1 MPSFSNAMEQVDTE
15 DLLSF
20 FKAMADASR
29 LKIVGLLAGGE
40 RNVRELAALL
50 KLKEPTV
57 SHHLAIL
64 REQGLVRLRA
74 DGNIHWYRLNHDAL
88 KTLKRVIFGG
98 QGLAALANQAERA
111 DQAERRA
118 ADRPQAY
125 DQKILG
131 NFLDGERL
139 IEIPVSRKKRMAI
152 LRWLAQRFELGA
164 AYSEADVNRII
175 KRHHGDCATLRREL
189 IGCRML
195 HRERGLYR
203 RLPETEWRSVP

>member
-1 MPSFSNAMEQVDTE
+1 MEPLDTGN
-15 DLLSF
+15 LLSF
-20 FKAMADASR
+20 FKAMADSSR
-29 LKIVGLLAGGE
+29 LKIVGLLANGE

-74 DGNIHWYRLNHDAL
+74 DGNVHWYRLNHDAL
-88 KTLKRVIFGG
+88 KTLKRAVFSD
-98 QGLAALANQAERA
+98 QGLAAPANQAERT
-111 DQAERRA
+111 DDETERQTG
-118 ADRPQAY
+118 DRSRTY
-125 DQKILG
+125 DQKVLG

-152 LRWLAQRFELGA
+152 LRWLAARFGSDA
-164 AYSEADVNRII
+164 TYSEADVNRII

-203 RLPETEWRSVP
+203 RLPETEWRSE

>member
-1 MPSFSNAMEQVDTE
+1 MEPHDEQIDTE
-15 DLLSF
+15 NLLSF
-20 FKAMADASR
+20 FKAMADSSR
-29 LKIVGLLAGGE
+29 LKIVGLLANGE
-40 RNVRELAALL
+40 RNVRELATLL
-50 KLKEPTV
+50 ELKEPTV

-64 REQGLVRLRA
+64 REQGLARLRA
-74 DGNIHWYRLNHDAL
+74 DGNVHWYRLNHDAL
-88 KTLKRVIFGG
+88 KTLKRAVFSG
-98 QGLAALANQAERA
+98 QGLAALANQAEPAGEAGR
-111 DQAERRA
+111 QS
-118 ADRPQAY
+118 ADRPRTY

-152 LRWLAQRFELGA
+152 LRWLAERFGTDTT
-164 AYSEADVNRII
+164 YSEADVNRII

-203 RLPETEWRSVP
+203 RRPETEWRSE

>member
-1 MPSFSNAMEQVDTE
+1 MPALSNAMEQIDTE
-15 DLLSF
+15 NLLSF
-20 FKAMADASR
+20 FKAMADSSR
-29 LKIVGLLAGGE
+29 LKIVGLLASGE
-40 RNVRELAALL
+40 RNVRELAAQL

-64 REQGLVRLRA
+64 REQGLARLRA
-74 DGNIHWYRLNHDAL
+74 DGNVHWYRLNHDAL
-88 KTLKRVIFGG
+88 KTLKGAVFSGR
-98 QGLAALANQAERA
+98 GLAALANQAEPA
-111 DQAERRA
+111 DQAERQTG
-118 ADRPQAY
+118 DRPQTY

-152 LRWLAQRFELGA
+152 LRWLAERFGPDVT
-164 AYSEADVNRII
+164 YSEAEVNRII

-203 RLPETEWRSVP
+203 RRPETEWRSE